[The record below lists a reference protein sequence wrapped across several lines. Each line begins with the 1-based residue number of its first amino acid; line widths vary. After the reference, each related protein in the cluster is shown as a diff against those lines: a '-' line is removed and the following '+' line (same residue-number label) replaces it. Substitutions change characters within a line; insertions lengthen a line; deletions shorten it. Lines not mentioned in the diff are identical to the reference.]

1 MKKSLIRIVELVKVR
16 LPQRVM
22 LGRASL
28 DFRREGRSQ
37 NCQKPS
43 LTLENSFHF
52 LLEGGG
58 RILLEKDGTKA
69 FPPSPKQ
76 STNAVCLED
85 GKHILLE
92 DGNILKLEN

>member
-1 MKKSLIRIVELVKVR
+1 MKKVLIKIVELVKVR
-16 LPQRVM
+16 LPQGVM

-28 DFRREGRSQ
+28 DFRKDCCAHNR
-37 NCQKPS
+37 QKPS
-43 LTLENSFHF
+43 LSLENNFHF

-76 STNAVCLED
+76 PTNAVCLED

-92 DGNILKLEN
+92 DGNTLKLEN